1 MVTNA
6 VLEKRKKIFGC
17 ERGREV
23 SFHELVQLVSD
34 NRREVVSG
42 AQ

>member
-1 MVTNA
+1 MVLKNR
-6 VLEKRKKIFGC
+6 EKIFGC
-17 ERGREV
+17 ERGFEV
-23 SFHELVQLVSD
+23 GFHELVQLVFG